1 MSHSCFERLLGIVI
15 VFGFVIY
22 FASKYEIFFIF
33 AAIIAVSV
41 FILYKFSKYKDR
53 QKNTQDFE
61 KKETFYDTMK
71 SHAKKD

>member
-53 QKNTQDFE
+53 QENTNTFKE
-61 KKETFYDTMK
+61 KESFYDTMK
-71 SHAKKD
+71 RNAKND